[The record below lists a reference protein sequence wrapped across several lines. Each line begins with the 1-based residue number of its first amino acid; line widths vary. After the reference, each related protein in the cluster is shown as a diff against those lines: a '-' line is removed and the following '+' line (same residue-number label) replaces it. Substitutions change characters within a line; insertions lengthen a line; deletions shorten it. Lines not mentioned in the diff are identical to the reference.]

1 MPPPPAPSPP
11 VSIATTSRQQ
21 SPPAILQR
29 AASTALPPSPSGNA
43 YRSSPAAAY
52 PCTSGSPAS
61 QDEVELVALTP
72 RQLRSQVA
80 AANDSP
86 FHDRHSIATTSVANM
101 AEENEQMSDYDYG
114 KSRQKTIPG
123 YQFAKASPT
132 GLDEKR
138 GQPVSFGPMLDEIRL
153 PSQWRR
159 SLYPADAPP
168 IPASTYE
175 QHLDLSPFPTS
186 PTMSNRTIPVPQPI
200 KPRFRRLF
208 VFTTTRDYI
217 SLLFPA
223 VVLSILSALIQ
234 PYMSIVI
241 GNAFAIFAAYP
252 LNTSLATDADR
263 AALRSGVANTSIQ
276 LTVAGVLALLFNYMK
291 GVMWTRYGET
301 VADRLR
307 SKVYHGVQGK
317 PMEWYDMGMGMR
329 EEEQGEGKE
338 NDAVGAG
345 GLMSKFNRYIYK
357 RNHFCLLTFTVRRET
372 DDVRMATS
380 HAFGLVVQNAFTFV
394 LCFILA
400 VIKSPSLAFVTLS
413 TIPLVVLTQVVTQ
426 ILCAPLL
433 ATERRVLAEA
443 STNVERATAAIS
455 TVKAHNA
462 QAAEEE
468 KFMEAVSKSKGNL
481 IKQGLVWGVSAGLTD
496 FFLLGTFVLGFW
508 YGAKIVREGKATS
521 GAVMTCFW
529 ACLFAATYL
538 QQVVPHLTTMTKG
551 KNSIASLLTV
561 IQDNPSRPMSRNPF
575 SIDYN
580 VSAAISQ
587 PNPQRASGPL
597 TLQGGGVRPC
607 RCRGEF
613 NFNHISFAYPS
624 RPETPVLRDISLF
637 IPPGETTFIVG
648 GSGSGKSTIAQLL
661 LRLYDPTSGE
671 ITMDNHSF
679 PFLNTHYTKENIAAV
694 QQGCILFDMS
704 VHDNVAMGLAG
715 AGGADPDPKTGAM
728 KRVPEDVTRE
738 QVEEACK
745 MAMIHDFVMSL
756 PEGYDTILGTG
767 GSSLSGGQRQR
778 LAIARA
784 RIRDPTV
791 LILGKSC

>member
-1 MPPPPAPSPP
+1 M
-11 VSIATTSRQQ
+11 
-21 SPPAILQR
+21 
-29 AASTALPPSPSGNA
+29 
-43 YRSSPAAAY
+43 
-52 PCTSGSPAS
+52 
-61 QDEVELVALTP
+61 ALTP

-80 AANDSP
+80 AANDSS
-86 FHDRHSIATTSVANM
+86 FHDRHSVATTSVADM

-132 GLDEKR
+132 GLDGKR

-291 GVMWTRYGET
+291 GVTWTRYGET

-587 PNPQRASGPL
+587 PNPKRTSGPL

-607 RCRGEF
+607 RCHGEF

-715 AGGADPDPKTGAM
+715 AADPNPDPKTGAM

>member
-1 MPPPPAPSPP
+1 MP
-11 VSIATTSRQQ
+11 
-21 SPPAILQR
+21 
-29 AASTALPPSPSGNA
+29 PPSPSSN
-43 YRSSPAAAY
+43 RSSPAAASH
-52 PCTSGSPAS
+52 TGSPAS
-61 QDEVELVALTP
+61 QGDVELLALTP
-72 RQLRSQVA
+72 HQLPSQG
-80 AANDSP
+80 AANYSP
-86 FHDRHSIATTSVANM
+86 FHDRHSIATTPVANM
-101 AEENEQMSDYDYG
+101 VGENEQVSVYDHG

-123 YQFAKASPT
+123 YQFAKVSPT

-138 GQPVSFGPMLDEIRL
+138 RQPVSFGPTLDEIRP

-168 IPASTYE
+168 IPASTYG

-186 PTMSNRTIPVPQPI
+186 PTMSNRTLPVPRPV

-208 VFTTTRDYI
+208 VFTTARDYI
-217 SLLFPA
+217 LLMFPA

-252 LNTSLATDADR
+252 LNISLATDADR

-276 LTVAGVLALLFNYMK
+276 LTVTGVLALLFNYMK

-307 SKVYHGVQGK
+307 SKVYHCVQGK

-329 EEEQGEGKE
+329 EEGQGEGKE

-345 GLMSKFNRYIYK
+345 GLMSKFNRYQ
-357 RNHFCLLTFTVRRET
+357 FVLFLQTLLANSLPFRRET

-426 ILCAPLL
+426 IVCAPLL

-468 KFMEAVSKSKGNL
+468 KFMEAVSKSKRNL
-481 IKQGLVWGVSAGLTD
+481 IKQGLVYGVSAGLTD

-561 IQDNPSRPMSRNPF
+561 IQDDPSRFISRNSF
-575 SIDYN
+575 SIDN
-580 VSAAISQ
+580 TFSAAISK
-587 PNPQRASGPL
+587 PSPKRASSGPL
-597 TLQGGGVRPC
+597 TLKGVRPC
-607 RCRGEF
+607 RCHGEF

-624 RPETPVLRDISLF
+624 RPENPVLRDISLF

-715 AGGADPDPKTGAM
+715 AGPGAETGV
-728 KRVPEDVTRE
+728 KRTPADVTRE
-738 QVEEACK
+738 QVVEACK
-745 MAMIHDFVMSL
+745 MAMIHDFVVSL
-756 PEGYDTILGTG
+756 PEGYDTTLGTG
-767 GSSLSGGQRQR
+767 GSCLSGGQRQR

-784 RIRDPTV
+784 RIRNPTV
-791 LILGKSC
+791 LILGKSIQMLVFFF

>member
-1 MPPPPAPSPP
+1 M
-11 VSIATTSRQQ
+11 
-21 SPPAILQR
+21 
-29 AASTALPPSPSGNA
+29 
-43 YRSSPAAAY
+43 
-52 PCTSGSPAS
+52 
-61 QDEVELVALTP
+61 
-72 RQLRSQVA
+72 
-80 AANDSP
+80 
-86 FHDRHSIATTSVANM
+86 
-101 AEENEQMSDYDYG
+101 
-114 KSRQKTIPG
+114 
-123 YQFAKASPT
+123 
-132 GLDEKR
+132 
-138 GQPVSFGPMLDEIRL
+138 
-153 PSQWRR
+153 
-159 SLYPADAPP
+159 
-168 IPASTYE
+168 
-175 QHLDLSPFPTS
+175 
-186 PTMSNRTIPVPQPI
+186 
-200 KPRFRRLF
+200 
-208 VFTTTRDYI
+208 
-217 SLLFPA
+217 
-223 VVLSILSALIQ
+223 
-234 PYMSIVI
+234 
-241 GNAFAIFAAYP
+241 
-252 LNTSLATDADR
+252 
-263 AALRSGVANTSIQ
+263 
-276 LTVAGVLALLFNYMK
+276 
-291 GVMWTRYGET
+291 
-301 VADRLR
+301 
-307 SKVYHGVQGK
+307 
-317 PMEWYDMGMGMR
+317 
-329 EEEQGEGKE
+329 
-338 NDAVGAG
+338 
-345 GLMSKFNRYIYK
+345 
-357 RNHFCLLTFTVRRET
+357 LTFTVRRET

-413 TIPLVVLTQVVTQ
+413 TIPLVVLTQVMTQ

-580 VSAAISQ
+580 VSAEISQ
-587 PNPQRASGPL
+587 PNPQRTSGPL

-607 RCRGEF
+607 RCHGEF

-715 AGGADPDPKTGAM
+715 AADPDPDPKTGVM

-756 PEGYDTILGTG
+756 PEGYDTTLGTG

-784 RIRDPTV
+784 RIRNPTV